1 MIRPEITR
9 QGVDVGLKW
18 LPTVRGHYNIYI
30 NNIRINP
37 PYEIGVCAA
46 QADCGNTKV
55 VAPKINKICFCEES
69 EIMLDLKDSFG
80 NIYSQLEEEILG
92 DELLIEFEANKLA
105 SSLKINKSQINKYG
119 LKKVKFHFNQ
129 TEEC

>member
-1 MIRPEITR
+1 
-9 QGVDVGLKW
+9 
-18 LPTVRGHYNIYI
+18 
-30 NNIRINP
+30 
-37 PYEIGVCAA
+37 
-46 QADCGNTKV
+46 
-55 VAPKINKICFCEES
+55 
-69 EIMLDLKDSFG
+69 MLDLKDSFG